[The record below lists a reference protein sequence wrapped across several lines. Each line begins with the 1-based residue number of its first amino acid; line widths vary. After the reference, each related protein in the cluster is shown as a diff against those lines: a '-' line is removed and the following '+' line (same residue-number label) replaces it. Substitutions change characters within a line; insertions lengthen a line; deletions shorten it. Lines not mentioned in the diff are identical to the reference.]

1 MRGWAT
7 TVGLFFW
14 AVLLGLTAVSSASP
28 ERGLRGFLVV
38 RGERVL
44 GQENAERLL
53 TPGSVHKLLVTAAA
67 LHHLGP
73 EYRVRTTVTG
83 KNPISG
89 GVLGGDLVVQAAG
102 DPTWNPRF
110 FDPDPRAPLRSL
122 ARQLKARGLR
132 LVTGDLVIDIGR
144 FPGRSWPVSRPG
156 SELAFAYGAP
166 TSALAIDE
174 SAVRVEIAPGTKVG
188 APGRLRPLAGAT
200 NFDWVNRIVTVGRQ
214 RHERGTVDFFP
225 TWQDRTVVV
234 RGEYPIS
241 EPAYPVP
248 VAVPHPDLYAA
259 EALRAVL
266 VEEGVRIDGQIRI
279 EAVEAKAR
287 IEARARIETRD
298 QVLAEVLS
306 PPLSRWLPPILRDS
320 HNWYAEMLLR
330 LLAAEVHGEG
340 RDDEGLALVKSFL
353 EDEVGLPEGAFVL
366 DDASGLSP
374 YNLLSPEAVVG
385 LLRYVWRQPWRD
397 VFVVSLATNNQG
409 TLRAW
414 GRLPSLSAK
423 TGTVRQSVAI
433 AGFLDPR
440 SPEPV
445 IFAALLNHRF
455 EERHVLRAELAA
467 LIRRWAPR

>member
-1 MRGWAT
+1 MRGWAPK
-7 TVGLFFW
+7 LIFL
-14 AVLLGLTAVSSASP
+14 AVALGLTVVSLASP

-38 RGERVL
+38 QGERVL
-44 GQENAERLL
+44 AQENAERLL
-53 TPGSVHKLLVTAAA
+53 TPGSVQKLLVTAAA

-73 EYRVRTTVTG
+73 EYRIRTVVMAPG
-83 KNPISG
+83 PIQD
-89 GVLGGDLVVQAAG
+89 GVLDGDLVVRAAG
-102 DPTWNPRF
+102 DPTWNQRF
-110 FDPDPRAPLRSL
+110 FDPDPRAPLRAL

-132 LVTGDLVIDIGR
+132 QVTDDLVIDTGR

-166 TSALAIDE
+166 TSALAVDE
-174 SAVRVEIAPGTKVG
+174 SAVRVEIAPGTEVG

-200 NFDWVNRIVTVGRQ
+200 SFDWVNRINTVGRQ

-225 TWQDRTVVV
+225 TWQGRTVVV

-241 EPAYPVP
+241 EPSYPVP

-266 VEEGVRIDGQIRI
+266 VEEGVRIDGKIRI
-279 EAVEAKAR
+279 EALAP
-287 IEARARIETRD
+287 IEAESGSARGL
-298 QVLAEVLS
+298 VLTEVFS
-306 PPLSRWLPPILRDS
+306 PPLSRLLPPILRDS

-340 RDDEGLALVKSFL
+340 RDDEGLALVESFL
-353 EDEVGLPEGAFVL
+353 KDEVGLPEDAFVL

-374 YNLLSPEAVVG
+374 YNLLSPEAIVG
-385 LLRYVWRQPWRD
+385 LLRYVWRQPWRE
-397 VFVVSLATNNQG
+397 VFVASMASNNQG

-414 GRLPSLSAK
+414 GSLPALSAK

-440 SPEPV
+440 SAEPM
-445 IFAALLNHRF
+445 IFAALLNHRS

-467 LIRRWAPR
+467 LLRLWVHR